1 MNKATVDG
9 EPEVFVKKN
18 LTATLAR
25 GGYFFFVTDITRFM
39 IDTIIVIIKNNCSY
53 VTITSPPFRR
63 EKCLPSF

>member
-39 IDTIIVIIKNNCSY
+39 IDTIIVIIKNNIIVLFCQ
-53 VTITSPPFRR
+53 
-63 EKCLPSF
+63 